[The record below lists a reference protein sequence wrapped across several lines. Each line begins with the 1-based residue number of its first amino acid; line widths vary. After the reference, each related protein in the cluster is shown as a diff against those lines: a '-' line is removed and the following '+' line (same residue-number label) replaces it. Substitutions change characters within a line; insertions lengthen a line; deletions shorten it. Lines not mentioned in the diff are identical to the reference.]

1 MALKRGGR
9 EDILA
14 PQEVADLLL
23 VSPVTVRQW
32 ANKGD
37 LKALVTPGGHRRF
50 TRRDVESFARQRGL
64 TLHFPDSRVRRIL
77 VVDDDPQLSGYLV
90 ELFDSLSEAMEVET
104 ADNGFDAGR
113 KVLAFR
119 PDLVLL
125 DLMMPGLDGFEV
137 CRRIREDPSTRDVRI
152 IAVSGV
158 SPEQLTLAEEAGA
171 MRTLVKPI
179 HADELMQ
186 ALAGVMRRR
195 TGWQG
200 ARD

>member
-152 IAVSGV
+152 IAMTGYPSPGNIERIVS
-158 SPEQLTLAEEAGA
+158 AGA
-171 MRTLVKPI
+171 EACLPKPI
-179 HADELMQ
+179 DTR
-186 ALAGVMRRR
+186 ALLKAIGLEPE
-195 TGWQG
+195 TTPTFSEQ
-200 ARD
+200 